1 MAMTTKEQERKALAA
16 IRKIVDGLGDD
27 SYIVAA
33 FDGVW
38 KTAESNI
45 DNDWVCSAVEDA
57 RIAGIGEG
65 REEYGQK
72 VANLE
77 KTVKGL
83 TLKLELERANADTHK
98 KAAEYNYPS
107 SMAQEVNGLWSP
119 APNAPNR
126 AVIVPTLQYP
136 LRNNLLKKG
145 MVFGADF
152 SVRIV
157 KAV

>member
-1 MAMTTKEQERKALAA
+1 MEDNIKSWITEVAEESKRKENRKMAMTTKEQERKALAA

-98 KAAEYNYPS
+98 KAAEYKKS
-107 SMAQEVNGLWSP
+107 SQVQA
-119 APNAPNR
+119 
-126 AVIVPTLQYP
+126 
-136 LRNNLLKKG
+136 KKRKRR
-145 MVFGADF
+145 
-152 SVRIV
+152 S
-157 KAV
+157 KT